1 MVLYFGFFSED
12 FNLSNAGEE
21 KVWSLAGN
29 YLLKLAS
36 KNFNFSNA
44 GGGENL
50 AGNYCNLAS
59 HLSYL
64 GIGVIIG
71 WKIGMEA
78 RDMDSF

>member
-36 KNFNFSNA
+36 KNINFSNA
-44 GGGENL
+44 GGEKIWQ
-50 AGNYCNLAS
+50 
-59 HLSYL
+59 
-64 GIGVIIG
+64 GIIATWLVICLILVLVL
-71 WKIGMEA
+71 
-78 RDMDSF
+78 